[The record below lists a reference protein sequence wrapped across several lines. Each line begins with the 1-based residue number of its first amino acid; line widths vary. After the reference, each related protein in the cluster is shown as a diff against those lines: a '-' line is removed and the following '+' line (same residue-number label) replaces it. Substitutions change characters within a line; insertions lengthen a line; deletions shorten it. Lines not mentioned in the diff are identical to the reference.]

1 MLRMHCRRS
10 YSKIAGKIDKPLNLG
25 LKHTRGVYHTTPT

>member
-1 MLRMHCRRS
+1 MLRMHCHRS
-10 YSKIAGKIDKPLNLG
+10 YSKIAGKIDKPLHLG